1 MVIFFSLLE
10 RDFDVANIKP
20 KGETTFWRK
29 ECQKKLMANI
39 SSLSESQ
46 GFSARP
52 VVIRSKET
60 ILIQTKITVKNRN
73 RCVMTSVSY
82 FFVGL

>member
-1 MVIFFSLLE
+1 MSKELMV
-10 RDFDVANIKP
+10 
-20 KGETTFWRK
+20 
-29 ECQKKLMANI
+29 NI

-46 GFSARP
+46 GFGARP

-73 RCVMTSVSY
+73 RGVMTSVSY